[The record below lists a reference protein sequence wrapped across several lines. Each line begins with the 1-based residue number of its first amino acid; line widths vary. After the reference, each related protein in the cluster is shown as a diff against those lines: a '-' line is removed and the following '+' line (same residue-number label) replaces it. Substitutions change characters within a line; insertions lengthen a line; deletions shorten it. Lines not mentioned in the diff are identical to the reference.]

1 MTLHLS
7 RVLPTRAL
15 PPRARSLGAGIRR
28 SLRLFLGASVI
39 AIALGSGSTAL
50 AGGPS
55 AADRET
61 ARGLLAQGDKLYK
74 SGEHVGALKAYRA
87 AHAIMSVPTTGLE
100 VAKVLEMRGQL
111 IEARDML
118 LEIQRYPK
126 KPNEP
131 PPFTRARS
139 YSRTK
144 AAELA
149 KRIPSITI
157 TVEGPPSSTPITV
170 KIDKEV
176 LNKAALGVPRKANPG
191 LRVVTASAS
200 GYESIER
207 DVQLAERKNEK
218 VELTLTPAAGGAA
231 SAPAPAMGT
240 APAAGG
246 APILPPPPP
255 PSGFTKKERRSTGA
269 FVTGIVLTPV
279 GGIAILGGLVAA
291 VAGSTNE
298 TLGGGDDGSQTAGL
312 AVAGLGALVLAGG
325 IVMAVVGGKKVPVKQ
340 PAVEAPPE
348 AIFVPIVGPGTL
360 GLGGTF

>member
-1 MTLHLS
+1 ML
-7 RVLPTRAL
+7 
-15 PPRARSLGAGIRR
+15 
-28 SLRLFLGASVI
+28 
-39 AIALGSGSTAL
+39 AIAVAMGSASTAF
-50 AGGPS
+50 AGEPS

-61 ARGLLAQGDKLYK
+61 ARGLLTDGDKLYK

-87 AHAIMSVPTTGLE
+87 AHAIMGVPTTGLE

-111 IEARDML
+111 LEARDML

-157 TVEGPPSSTPITV
+157 TVLGPPSTTPLTV
-170 KIDKEV
+170 KIDKD
-176 LNKAALGVPRKANPG
+176 LLSKAALGVPRKANPG

-200 GYESIER
+200 GYQPIER
-207 DVQLAERKNEK
+207 EVQLAERQNEK
-218 VELTLTPAAGGAA
+218 ITLQLQPLAGGAA
-231 SAPAPAMGT
+231 VAPAPAVGV

-246 APILPPPPP
+246 PPIVPPPPGP
-255 PSGFTKKERRSTGA
+255 GYTRKERRSTGA
-269 FVTGIVLTPV
+269 FVTGIILTPV
-279 GGIAILGGLVAA
+279 GGIAILSGLVAA

-298 TLGGGDDGSQTAGL
+298 ALGGGDDGSQTAGL

-325 IVMAVVGGKKVPVKQ
+325 IVMAVVGGKKVTVHHSGPK
-340 PAVEAPPE
+340 PPPE
-348 AIFVPIVGPGTL
+348 AFVVPIIGPGVAGSGVV